1 MRKFLIFGLVVLVAA
16 PATAQTTTYSGSL
29 RLRQEAWDW
38 FQPATGSFQNAY
50 TFTGAT
56 LRYGATRATKTSSA
70 TIELEAPALIGLP
83 TRATAPAPQG
93 GLGLGALYRGFNGN
107 QASSLFVKQA
117 FYQDKL
123 RGFRAGRFEFND
135 GMESVPESPTLAW
148 VKSQRVSQR
157 LVGTF
162 AWSQVGRSFD
172 GLHYS
177 KTKGTDNL
185 TAVAAYPTAGV
196 FDLNGQP
203 TLTSVRFGYLAAT
216 RATKTSDQ
224 RLFGILYE
232 DARKGVTKVDNRV
245 ATATATDKDSIR
257 ILTFG
262 GHYARTG
269 ESKAGKWDVLGW
281 AALQSGD
288 WGVQTQ
294 EAYAYSLEAGWQP
307 KKAKNAPWFRIGYN
321 VYSGDGNPGDGK
333 HQTFSPLLN
342 TPRIYARTPFFAEAN
357 SRDLFI
363 QALVRPDKKTTIRAD
378 LHCVSLDK
386 AADRWYAAGGPFLSA
401 GSFGLI
407 GRANPSGGTQLAD
420 LIDLSADRVIDKRTS
435 ASVYVGHLLGKTV
448 VKGIYPDS
456 KGFFAYGEL
465 TYKI

>member
-1 MRKFLIFGLVVLVAA
+1 MKPTLTLGLVVLAVA

-50 TFTGAT
+50 AFTGAT
-56 LRYGATRATKTSSA
+56 LRYGATRTTKTSSA
-70 TIELEAPALIGLP
+70 TVELEAPALIGLP

-107 QASSLFVKQA
+107 QTSSLFVKQA

-123 RGFRAGRFEFND
+123 RGIRAGRFEFNE
-135 GMESVPESPTLAW
+135 GAESTPENPALAW

-157 LVGTF
+157 LIGTF
-162 AWSQVGRSFD
+162 GWSQVGRSFD
-172 GLHYS
+172 GVHYS

-185 TAVAAYPTAGV
+185 TAVVAYPTAGV

-203 TLTSVRFGYLAAT
+203 TLTSVRVGYLAAT
-216 RATKTSDQ
+216 RTTKTSDQ

-232 DARKGVTKVDNRV
+232 DARKGVTKVDNQVPAV
-245 ATATATDKDSIR
+245 ADTATIT
-257 ILTFG
+257 LTTLG
-262 GHYARTG
+262 GHYIQSG
-269 ESKAGKWDVLGW
+269 ENANGKWDVLGW
-281 AALQSGD
+281 AAVQSGD
-288 WGVQTQ
+288 WGTQTQ
-294 EAYAYSLEAGWQP
+294 QAYAYSLEAGWQP
-307 KKAKNAPWFRIGYN
+307 KAEKNAPWYRVGYD
-321 VYSGDGNPGDGK
+321 VYSGDGNPTDGK

-357 SRDLFI
+357 SRDLFA
-363 QALVRPDKKTTIRAD
+363 QAIFHPDKKTTLRAD
-378 LHCVSLDK
+378 LHHVSLDK
-386 AADRWYAAGGPFLSA
+386 ASDRWYAAGGPFLSA

-407 GRANPSGGTQLAD
+407 GRTNPSGGTSLAD
-420 LIDLSADRVIDKRTS
+420 LIDLSADRVLDKRTS
-435 ASVYVGHLLGKTV
+435 ATVYVGHLLGSTV

-465 TYKI
+465 NYKL

>member
-1 MRKFLIFGLVVLVAA
+1 MRKFLILGLFCLAIA

-29 RLRQEAWDW
+29 RLRQEGWDW
-38 FQPATGSFQNAY
+38 FRPATGGYQNAY
-50 TFTGAT
+50 TFTGVT
-56 LRYGATRATKTSSA
+56 LRYGATRATKTTSA
-70 TIELEAPALIGLP
+70 TIELEAPALFGLP

-107 QASSLFVKQA
+107 QTSSLFLKQA

-123 RGFRAGRFEFND
+123 RGIRAGRFEFND
-135 GMESVPESPTLAW
+135 GMESVPENPTLAW

-157 LVGTF
+157 LIGTF
-162 AWSQVGRSFD
+162 GWSLVGRSFD
-172 GLHYS
+172 GVHYS

-185 TAVAAYPTAGV
+185 TAVTAYPTAGV
-196 FDLNGQP
+196 FDINGQP
-203 TLTSVRFGYLAAT
+203 TLTSVRVGYLATT
-216 RATKTSDQ
+216 RTTKASDQ

-232 DARKGVTKVDNRV
+232 DGRKGVTKVDNRGAA
-245 ATATATDKDSIR
+245 ATAADKDTIR
-257 ILTFG
+257 ILTLG

-269 ESKAGKWDVLGW
+269 ENEDGKWDVLGW
-281 AALQSGD
+281 AALQGGD
-288 WGVQTQ
+288 WGTQ
-294 EAYAYSLEAGWQP
+294 SQQAHAYSLEAGWQP
-307 KKAKNAPWFRIGYN
+307 KKAKNAPWFRVGYD
-321 VYSGDGNPGDGK
+321 VYSGDSNPNDSK
-333 HQTFSPLLN
+333 HETFSPILN

-357 SRDLFI
+357 SRDLFA
-363 QALVRPDKKTTIRAD
+363 QVMVRPDKKTTLRAD
-378 LHCVSLDK
+378 LHRVSLDK

-407 GRANPSGGTQLAD
+407 GRTNPSGGTQLAD

-465 TYKI
+465 NYKL